1 MGVTIKDVAEAAGV
15 SISTVSKVL
24 NGHYSI
30 SEKTAQRVRGIMREM
45 NYYPN
50 ANAQSFASGS
60 NHTVVLLTNLAPN
73 AAFQNPHMFEIIS
86 GLEEALCKRGYRLI
100 LRGADATSAC
110 GIAEEIISRR
120 SADAIA
126 VHVGVMSHPLA
137 AVLTRL
143 QFPHIVLGAPDFE
156 SQVCWIDNSNTYS
169 GTVAASFLLS
179 RGYKRLAFI
188 GGKSYDLGS
197 ALRLQGVKQGLS
209 NAGEKLEDQYIWLGE
224 STRADGFRMA
234 ESLLSPEV
242 SGANNRATTSELS
255 GRMESVF
262 NTGQAIGET
271 RFFFD
276 LQDESSNK
284 SAANKYIVFFIFSN
298 IRSAKIGKKAK
309 IYIFLPYL
317 CSLET
322 NYIEKENGRSKT
334 ELVTGM
340 DTCCPSQNIG
350 RCHYPGN
357 DWLCIGLCR
366 RKIQLDTGINL
377 LFVCRLNA
385 DCRQFYQRLI

>member
-30 SEKTAQRVRGIMREM
+30 SEKTAERVRGIMREM

-60 NHTVVLLTNLAPN
+60 SHTVVLLANLAPN
-73 AAFQNPHMFEIIS
+73 AAFQNPHMFEIIA

-100 LRGADATSAC
+100 LRGTDATSAC

-143 QFPHIVLGAPDFE
+143 QFPHIVLGAPDFD

-179 RGYKRLAFI
+179 RGYQRLAFI

-209 NAGEKLEDQYIWLGE
+209 NAGAKLEDQYIWLGE
-224 STRADGFRMA
+224 STRADGFRMV
-234 ESLLSPEV
+234 ENLLSQKELPDAIIC
-242 SGANNRATTSELS
+242 ANNYIALGCVDAVNKRGLRIPKDIGVMAFDNFPFSQIIEPPLTVVDINVRDMGAQAAKFLTDIMRHPNTQIQTYITTSDVIVRGS
-255 GRMESVF
+255 
-262 NTGQAIGET
+262 T
-271 RFFFD
+271 R
-276 LQDESSNK
+276 
-284 SAANKYIVFFIFSN
+284 
-298 IRSAKIGKKAK
+298 
-309 IYIFLPYL
+309 
-317 CSLET
+317 
-322 NYIEKENGRSKT
+322 
-334 ELVTGM
+334 
-340 DTCCPSQNIG
+340 
-350 RCHYPGN
+350 
-357 DWLCIGLCR
+357 
-366 RKIQLDTGINL
+366 
-377 LFVCRLNA
+377 
-385 DCRQFYQRLI
+385 

>member
-30 SEKTAQRVRGIMREM
+30 SEKTAQRIRGIMREM

-50 ANAQSFASGS
+50 ANAQSFARGA
-60 NHTVVLLTNLAPN
+60 NHTVVLLANLVPN
-73 AAFQNPHMFEIIS
+73 AAFQNPHMFEIIA

-100 LRGADATSAC
+100 LRGTDATTAC

-126 VHVGVMSHPLA
+126 IHVGVMSHPLA

-143 QFPHIVLGAPDFE
+143 QFPHIVLGAPDFD

-169 GTVAASFLLS
+169 GTVAAGFLLS

-234 ESLLSPEV
+234 ENLLSQKELPDAIIC
-242 SGANNRATTSELS
+242 ANNHIALGCVDAVTKKGLRIPKDIGIMAFDNFPFSQIIEPPLTVVDINVRDMGTQAAKFLTDIMRRPNMQIQTYITTSNVIV
-255 GRMESVF
+255 RES
-262 NTGQAIGET
+262 T
-271 RFFFD
+271 R
-276 LQDESSNK
+276 
-284 SAANKYIVFFIFSN
+284 
-298 IRSAKIGKKAK
+298 
-309 IYIFLPYL
+309 
-317 CSLET
+317 
-322 NYIEKENGRSKT
+322 
-334 ELVTGM
+334 
-340 DTCCPSQNIG
+340 
-350 RCHYPGN
+350 
-357 DWLCIGLCR
+357 
-366 RKIQLDTGINL
+366 
-377 LFVCRLNA
+377 
-385 DCRQFYQRLI
+385 

>member
-15 SISTVSKVL
+15 SISTVSKIL

-30 SEKTAQRVRGIMREM
+30 SEKTAERVRGIMREM

-60 NHTVVLLTNLAPN
+60 NHTVVLLANL
-73 AAFQNPHMFEIIS
+73 
-86 GLEEALCKRGYRLI
+86 ALCKRGYRLI
-100 LRGADATSAC
+100 LRGTDATSAC

-143 QFPHIVLGAPDFE
+143 QFPHIVLGAPDFD

-209 NAGEKLEDQYIWLGE
+209 NAGAKLEDQYIWLGE
-224 STRADGFRMA
+224 STRADGFRMV
-234 ESLLSPEV
+234 ENLLSQKELPDAIIC
-242 SGANNRATTSELS
+242 ANNYIALGCVDAVAKKGLRIPKDIGVMAFDNFPFSQIIEPPLTVVDINVRDMGAQAAKFLTDIMRHPNTQIQTYITTSDVIVRGS
-255 GRMESVF
+255 
-262 NTGQAIGET
+262 T
-271 RFFFD
+271 R
-276 LQDESSNK
+276 
-284 SAANKYIVFFIFSN
+284 
-298 IRSAKIGKKAK
+298 
-309 IYIFLPYL
+309 
-317 CSLET
+317 
-322 NYIEKENGRSKT
+322 
-334 ELVTGM
+334 
-340 DTCCPSQNIG
+340 
-350 RCHYPGN
+350 
-357 DWLCIGLCR
+357 
-366 RKIQLDTGINL
+366 
-377 LFVCRLNA
+377 
-385 DCRQFYQRLI
+385 

>member
-1 MGVTIKDVAEAAGV
+1 MGVTIKDVARAAGV

-30 SEKTAQRVRGIMREM
+30 SEQTAQRVRGIMREM

-60 NHTVVLLTNLAPN
+60 SHCVVLLADLAPN
-73 AAFQNPHMFEIIS
+73 AAFQNPHMFEIIA

-100 LRGADATSAC
+100 LRGTDATSAC

-143 QFPHIVLGAPDFE
+143 QFPHIVLGAPDFD

-209 NAGEKLEDQYIWLGE
+209 NAGAKLEDQYIWLGE

-234 ESLLSPEV
+234 EGLLSQKELPDAIIC
-242 SGANNRATTSELS
+242 ANNYIALGCVDAVNKRGLRIPKDIGIMAFDNFPFSQIIEPPLTVVDINVRDMGTQAAKFLTDIIRRPNTQIQTYITTSNIIARAS
-255 GRMESVF
+255 
-262 NTGQAIGET
+262 T
-271 RFFFD
+271 R
-276 LQDESSNK
+276 
-284 SAANKYIVFFIFSN
+284 
-298 IRSAKIGKKAK
+298 
-309 IYIFLPYL
+309 
-317 CSLET
+317 
-322 NYIEKENGRSKT
+322 
-334 ELVTGM
+334 
-340 DTCCPSQNIG
+340 
-350 RCHYPGN
+350 
-357 DWLCIGLCR
+357 
-366 RKIQLDTGINL
+366 
-377 LFVCRLNA
+377 
-385 DCRQFYQRLI
+385 

>member
-30 SEKTAQRVRGIMREM
+30 SEKTAERVRGIMREM

-60 NHTVVLLTNLAPN
+60 NHTVVLLANLAPN
-73 AAFQNPHMFEIIS
+73 AAFQNPHKFEIIS

-100 LRGADATSAC
+100 LRGTDATSAC

-143 QFPHIVLGAPDFE
+143 QFPHIVLGAPDFD

-209 NAGEKLEDQYIWLGE
+209 NAGAKLEDQYIWLGE
-224 STRADGFRMA
+224 STRADGFRMV
-234 ESLLSPEV
+234 ENLLSQKELPDAIIC
-242 SGANNRATTSELS
+242 ANNYIALGCVDAVAKKGLRIPKDIGVMAFDNFPFSQIIEPPLTVVDINVRDMGAQAAKFLTDIMRHPNTQIQTYITTSNVIVRGS
-255 GRMESVF
+255 
-262 NTGQAIGET
+262 T
-271 RFFFD
+271 R
-276 LQDESSNK
+276 
-284 SAANKYIVFFIFSN
+284 
-298 IRSAKIGKKAK
+298 
-309 IYIFLPYL
+309 
-317 CSLET
+317 
-322 NYIEKENGRSKT
+322 
-334 ELVTGM
+334 
-340 DTCCPSQNIG
+340 
-350 RCHYPGN
+350 
-357 DWLCIGLCR
+357 
-366 RKIQLDTGINL
+366 
-377 LFVCRLNA
+377 
-385 DCRQFYQRLI
+385 

>member
-30 SEKTAQRVRGIMREM
+30 SEKTAERVRGIMREM

-60 NHTVVLLTNLAPN
+60 NHTVVLLANLAPN
-73 AAFQNPHMFEIIS
+73 AAFQNPHMFEIIA

-100 LRGADATSAC
+100 LRGTDATSAC
-110 GIAEEIISRR
+110 GIAEEIISRC

-143 QFPHIVLGAPDFE
+143 QFPHIVLGAPDFD

-209 NAGEKLEDQYIWLGE
+209 NAGAKLEDQYIWLGE
-224 STRADGFRMA
+224 STRADGFRMV
-234 ESLLSPEV
+234 ENLLSQKELPDAIIC
-242 SGANNRATTSELS
+242 ANNYIALGCVDAVNKRGLRIPKDIGIMAFDNFPFSQIIEPPLTVVDINVRDMGAQAAKFLTDIMRHPNTQIQTYITTSDVIVRGS
-255 GRMESVF
+255 
-262 NTGQAIGET
+262 T
-271 RFFFD
+271 R
-276 LQDESSNK
+276 
-284 SAANKYIVFFIFSN
+284 
-298 IRSAKIGKKAK
+298 
-309 IYIFLPYL
+309 
-317 CSLET
+317 
-322 NYIEKENGRSKT
+322 
-334 ELVTGM
+334 
-340 DTCCPSQNIG
+340 
-350 RCHYPGN
+350 
-357 DWLCIGLCR
+357 
-366 RKIQLDTGINL
+366 
-377 LFVCRLNA
+377 
-385 DCRQFYQRLI
+385 

>member
-30 SEKTAQRVRGIMREM
+30 SEKTAERVRGIMREM

-60 NHTVVLLTNLAPN
+60 THTVVLLANLAPN
-73 AAFQNPHMFEIIS
+73 AAFQNPHMFEIIA

-100 LRGADATSAC
+100 LRGTDATSAC

-137 AVLTRL
+137 AVLTWL
-143 QFPHIVLGAPDFE
+143 QFPHIVLGAPDFD
-156 SQVCWIDNSNTYS
+156 SQVCWIDNNNTYS

-179 RGYKRLAFI
+179 RGYQRLAFI

-209 NAGEKLEDQYIWLGE
+209 NAGAKLEDQYIWLGE
-224 STRADGFRMA
+224 STRADGFRMVKN
-234 ESLLSPEV
+234 LLSQKELPDAIIC
-242 SGANNRATTSELS
+242 ANNYIALGCVDAVNKRGLRIPKDIGVMAFDNFPFSQIIEPPLTVVDINVRDMGAQAAKFLTDIMRHPNTQIQTYITTSNVIV
-255 GRMESVF
+255 RES
-262 NTGQAIGET
+262 T
-271 RFFFD
+271 R
-276 LQDESSNK
+276 
-284 SAANKYIVFFIFSN
+284 
-298 IRSAKIGKKAK
+298 
-309 IYIFLPYL
+309 
-317 CSLET
+317 
-322 NYIEKENGRSKT
+322 
-334 ELVTGM
+334 
-340 DTCCPSQNIG
+340 
-350 RCHYPGN
+350 
-357 DWLCIGLCR
+357 
-366 RKIQLDTGINL
+366 
-377 LFVCRLNA
+377 
-385 DCRQFYQRLI
+385 

>member
-1 MGVTIKDVAEAAGV
+1 
-15 SISTVSKVL
+15 
-24 NGHYSI
+24 
-30 SEKTAQRVRGIMREM
+30 M

-60 NHTVVLLTNLAPN
+60 NHTVVLLANLAPN
-73 AAFQNPHMFEIIS
+73 AAFQNPHMFEIIA

-100 LRGADATSAC
+100 LRGTDATSAC

-143 QFPHIVLGAPDFE
+143 QFPHIVLGAPDFD

-209 NAGEKLEDQYIWLGE
+209 NAGAKLEDQYIWLGE

-234 ESLLSPEV
+234 EGLLSQKELPDAIIC
-242 SGANNRATTSELS
+242 ANNYIALGCGRGRKEGASHSE
-255 GRMESVF
+255 GYR
-262 NTGQAIGET
+262 
-271 RFFFD
+271 R
-276 LQDESSNK
+276 
-284 SAANKYIVFFIFSN
+284 Y
-298 IRSAKIGKKAK
+298 
-309 IYIFLPYL
+309 
-317 CSLET
+317 
-322 NYIEKENGRSKT
+322 
-334 ELVTGM
+334 
-340 DTCCPSQNIG
+340 
-350 RCHYPGN
+350 
-357 DWLCIGLCR
+357 GL
-366 RKIQLDTGINL
+366 
-377 LFVCRLNA
+377 
-385 DCRQFYQRLI
+385 

>member
-30 SEKTAQRVRGIMREM
+30 SEKTAERVRGIMREM

-60 NHTVVLLTNLAPN
+60 NHTVVLLANLAPN
-73 AAFQNPHMFEIIS
+73 TAFQNPHMFEIIA

-100 LRGADATSAC
+100 LRGTDATSAC

-143 QFPHIVLGAPDFE
+143 QFPHIVLGAPDFD
-156 SQVCWIDNSNTYS
+156 SQVCWIDNNNTYS

-209 NAGEKLEDQYIWLGE
+209 NAGAKLEDQYIWLGE

-234 ESLLSPEV
+234 EGLLSQKKLPDAIIC
-242 SGANNRATTSELS
+242 ANNYIALGCVDAVNKRGLRIPKDIGVMAFDNFPFSQIIEPPLTVVDINVRDMGAQAAKFLTDIM
-255 GRMESVF
+255 RHP
-262 NTGQAIGET
+262 NTQIQTYITISNVIVRGST
-271 RFFFD
+271 R
-276 LQDESSNK
+276 
-284 SAANKYIVFFIFSN
+284 
-298 IRSAKIGKKAK
+298 
-309 IYIFLPYL
+309 
-317 CSLET
+317 
-322 NYIEKENGRSKT
+322 
-334 ELVTGM
+334 
-340 DTCCPSQNIG
+340 
-350 RCHYPGN
+350 
-357 DWLCIGLCR
+357 
-366 RKIQLDTGINL
+366 
-377 LFVCRLNA
+377 
-385 DCRQFYQRLI
+385 